1 MWQIALRPDR
11 MEIRMNVFAAFKSKI
26 EIYELYTR
34 FELVVSAV
42 LLVFVSII
50 IVYSIVILGTTLVEE
65 FIAGFRGF
73 EITAL
78 KDTFGLILTVLIL
91 VEFNHSIALAMR
103 RRVGVL
109 QARVIVVIA
118 IIVIARKLILLD
130 YATTDLR
137 TLLALGGLALALGTL
152 YWLLS
157 EIDRRRRAAGLPE
170 E

>member
-1 MWQIALRPDR
+1 
-11 MEIRMNVFAAFKSKI
+11 MEMRMNVFAAIKSKI
-26 EIYELYTR
+26 GIYELYTR
-34 FELVVSAV
+34 FELVVSAI
-42 LLVFVSII
+42 LLVFVSLII
-50 IVYSIVILGTTLVEE
+50 MYSIVILGATLIEE
-65 FIAGFRGF
+65 FTAGFHRF

-103 RRVGVL
+103 RRMGVL
-109 QARVIVVIA
+109 QGRVIVVIA

-137 TLLALGGLALALGTL
+137 NLLALGGLALALGAL

-157 EIDRRRRAAGLPE
+157 EIERRRQAAGLPE

>member
-1 MWQIALRPDR
+1 MWQIDLRSDR
-11 MEIRMNVFAAFKSKI
+11 MEIRMNAFAAIKSKI
-26 EIYELYTR
+26 GIYELYTR

-50 IVYSIVILGTTLVEE
+50 IVYSIVILGTTLVGE
-65 FIAGFRGF
+65 FIGGFRGF

-91 VEFNHSIALAMR
+91 VEFNHSIALAIR

-130 YATTDLR
+130 YATTDLP
-137 TLLALGGLALALGTL
+137 TLLALAGLALALGAL

-157 EIDRRRRAAGLPE
+157 EIERRRRAAGLPE